1 MKDYSTIYKKY
12 KKRYNQK
19 KRDKKMSDKVEFLRR
34 LILKNED
41 DDKNCFD
48 KNDKK
53 GMEILARKGNKDF
66 AK

>member
-19 KRDKKMSDKVEFLRR
+19 KRDKKMSEKVEFLRR

-41 DDKNCFD
+41 DSKN
-48 KNDKK
+48 
-53 GMEILARKGNKDF
+53 
-66 AK
+66 